1 LGFPP
6 PEIVHR
12 ADGHLMLHSWCRCGV
27 EATSCQLIVVPLRD
41 GRVELN
47 FHGTAEHSI
56 TLTVSQQQA
65 LISIL
70 QATDDLEPVVGTVHS
85 RRA

>member
-1 LGFPP
+1 MG
-6 PEIVHR
+6 
-12 ADGHLMLHSWCRCGV
+12 G
-27 EATSCQLIVVPLRD
+27 
-41 GRVELN
+41 VELN